1 MPKSNG
7 PGVQQ
12 VDASRF
18 ENASRGAHGA
28 VALRAERSARNA
40 MSSPTKPGAEAH
52 RDPTEVLAEKLF
64 IDMAGRIYSVIGGE
78 KPQPKMLAQ
87 LSFRLA
93 EVFRQANNEFNPTA
107 IAARVAKDKAT
118 VNLDNVQIDFGAV
131 GKPK

>member
-1 MPKSNG
+1 MSAPEK
-7 PGVQQ
+7 PTQQ
-12 VDASRF
+12 
-18 ENASRGAHGA
+18 G
-28 VALRAERSARNA
+28 
-40 MSSPTKPGAEAH
+40 H
-52 RDPTEVLAEKLF
+52 RDPIEVLAEKLY
-64 IDMAGRIYSVIGGE
+64 IEMCGRVYSVSGGE

>member
-1 MPKSNG
+1 
-7 PGVQQ
+7 
-12 VDASRF
+12 
-18 ENASRGAHGA
+18 
-28 VALRAERSARNA
+28 
-40 MSSPTKPGAEAH
+40 MSSPTKPGAEAQ
-52 RDPTEVLAEKLF
+52 RDPIEVLAEKLF

>member
-40 MSSPTKPGAEAH
+40 MSSPTKPGAEAQ
-52 RDPTEVLAEKLF
+52 RDPIEVLAEKLF
-64 IDMAGRIYSVIGGE
+64 IEMAGRIYSVIGGD
-78 KPQPKMLAQ
+78 KPQPKMVAQ

-93 EVFRQANNEFNPTA
+93 EVFQAANYEFNPTA
-107 IAARVAKDKAT
+107 IAAREARAKAS
-118 VNLDNVQIDFGAV
+118 VNLDNVQIDFGV

>member
-1 MPKSNG
+1 
-7 PGVQQ
+7 
-12 VDASRF
+12 
-18 ENASRGAHGA
+18 
-28 VALRAERSARNA
+28 

-93 EVFRQANNEFNPTA
+93 EVFQQANNEFNPTA

-131 GKPK
+131 GRPK